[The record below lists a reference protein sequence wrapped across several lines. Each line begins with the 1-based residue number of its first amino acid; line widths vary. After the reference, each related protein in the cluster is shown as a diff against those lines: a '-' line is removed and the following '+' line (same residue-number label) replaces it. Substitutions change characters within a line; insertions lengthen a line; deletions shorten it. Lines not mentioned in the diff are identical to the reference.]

1 VRYGPRVDLEK
12 RQCFLSEEGM
22 IEWTDAS
29 FESSPSVAVI
39 EQLACGVGRIRH
51 KMHDLRGVAFLATKR
66 LS

>member
-1 VRYGPRVDLEK
+1 
-12 RQCFLSEEGM
+12 M
-22 IEWTDAS
+22 IERTDAS